1 VKLDTFQPPDAQR
14 RKRVVVLQAAEF
26 PLGGG
31 RRTLQ
36 QSVHD
41 ACMTAGCDWTV
52 AGADFKRKATK
63 WRCPTGDCQ
72 PKSVWVKADKRHP
85 VVVSKGYDY
94 GFVLQRFR
102 KGSY

>member
-1 VKLDTFQPPDAQR
+1 MVAHALRGARTTALNDGTPPHPIRAR
-14 RKRVVVLQAAEF
+14 
-26 PLGGG
+26 G
-31 RRTLQ
+31 
-36 QSVHD
+36 
-41 ACMTAGCDWTV
+41 DWTV